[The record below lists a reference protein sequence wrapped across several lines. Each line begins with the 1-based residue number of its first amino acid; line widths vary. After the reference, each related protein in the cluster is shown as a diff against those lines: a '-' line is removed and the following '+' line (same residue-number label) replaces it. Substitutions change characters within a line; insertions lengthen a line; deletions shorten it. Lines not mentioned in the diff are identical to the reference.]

1 MPTTCQLRR
10 RPLPLSPP
18 GGVWWLLAPEQA
30 SINPPTLET
39 LLNRAHFLV
48 APGRG
53 GATQHQH
60 TPPLFSPSS
69 EKLSPLTPRQSDPIW
84 SV

>member
-1 MPTTCQLRR
+1 MPTTCQLRT
-10 RPLPLSPP
+10 RPLLLSPP
-18 GGVWWLLAPEQA
+18 VLANQPPPYQYGGGGT
-30 SINPPTLET
+30 I
-39 LLNRAHFLV
+39 LNRAHFLV

-60 TPPLFSPSS
+60 TPPPLPPLFSPSS